1 MLFQG
6 FDAQLGTLCQES
18 QQTGL
23 LAMEWIFTVVAVVVV
38 SLRLYCRTKFGKGF
52 GWDDYIFVTGAV
64 CVLLL
69 RDSAFKKI
77 LMRRNRLSASQTP
90 FSSRNG
96 YTQVLESTLNALV
109 PLGLTRQ

>member
-1 MLFQG
+1 MAFQD

-18 QQTGL
+18 QQTSL

-64 CVLLL
+64 CVSPL
-69 RDSAFKKI
+69 RDLAFKEI
-77 LMRRNRLSASQTP
+77 LMRRNRLSACQTP
-90 FSSRNG
+90 CSSRNG
-96 YTQVLESTLNALV
+96 FTQVLESTLNVSVSLE
-109 PLGLTRQ
+109 LTRQ